1 MKEWKLQFRFEGV
14 GLEQKMKAIF
24 QGVLGLGTRKSEL
37 GYFWELCRGYYQD
50 PFLRSLLTRAK
61 KSDPLCKARIASP

>member
-14 GLEQKMKAIF
+14 GLEQRMEAIF
-24 QGVLGLGTRKSEL
+24 QRFGVLGLGTRKSEL
-37 GYFWELCRGYYQD
+37 GYFC
-50 PFLRSLLTRAK
+50 SLLTRAK